1 MLKSYILNYQTSI
14 KNSIKSGSSTVW
26 IVSLIVV
33 PVAIYALLILF
44 ETRIAELIMNVYPP
58 SFGKGESYYRDYIYI
73 ARVEVLWVG
82 LFFLISLLLA
92 LYTSNNVL
100 DRHLRVTSGAKVKYY
115 VMLVACG
122 YFLITLLITNYVL
135 EGFPNSSDEYAYI
148 FQAEMFSRDKL
159 WERAHD
165 LPDFFYNNNIAQ
177 HDGIIVSRFP
187 PGWPLVLSGAFEIG
201 MHPALVNPLLGLVS
215 LVVFYLFVNRYYG
228 KTVAVWS
235 CFALGLSGFY
245 LFNSASY
252 FSHVSCL
259 LIVLLFVFNIY
270 LYREKNKLIYAVLAG
285 FFLAFVVVIR
295 YYTALLIFVPFLIS
309 LIVDYRWRVIR
320 LFILMGIGSVPSM
333 AYLLWYNYSITGNA
347 FMPVTMWAYPSEQI
361 GFVKGHS
368 FLQGMEHLVR
378 RTFMFVYWTSPG
390 LLFLY
395 LVYLYRKIK
404 SPVDRLVRPEDY
416 TFLTLVIGYFFYYQI
431 GGNQY
436 GPRFLFEALPFVIVF
451 VVSRV
456 VASREKWA
464 TAILIASLLFPLVKL
479 PFIAHREGKIID
491 QRQDLYDLVREQ
503 KIQNA
508 VVFVASSTS
517 PIRPMPASDL
527 TRNDPM
533 FMNDVIYVLEI
544 PQINEQLFEYY
555 NDRAFYRY
563 VRDTEK
569 PQGELVRVR

>member
-14 KNSIKSGSSTVW
+14 KNSIKSSSSTVW
-26 IVSLIVV
+26 IVSLTVV
-33 PVAIYALLILF
+33 PVAIYALLLLF
-44 ETRIAELIMNVYPP
+44 ETPIAELIMNVYPP
-58 SFGKGESYYRDYIYI
+58 SFGKGEAYYRDYIYI

-92 LYTSNNVL
+92 LYTSGNVL
-100 DRHLRVTSGAKVKYY
+100 DRHLKVASDAKVTYY

-148 FQAEMFSRDKL
+148 LQAEMFSRDKL

-215 LVVFYLFVNRYYG
+215 LVVFYLFAKRYYG

-252 FSHVSCL
+252 FSHVSCMMV
-259 LIVLLFVFNIY
+259 VLLFVFNIH
-270 LYREKNKLIYAVLAG
+270 LYREKSRFIYAVLAG

-295 YYTALLIFVPFLIS
+295 YYTALLIFVPFLIT

-320 LFILMGIGSVPSM
+320 LFILMAIGSAPCL

-361 GFVKGHS
+361 GFVKGHN

-378 RTFMFVYWTSPG
+378 RTLMFVYWTSPG
-390 LLFLY
+390 LLVLY
-395 LVYLYRKIK
+395 LVYLYRKVK

-456 VASREKWA
+456 IQSREKWA
-464 TAILIASLLFPLVKL
+464 TAILITSLLFPLVKL
-479 PFIAHREGKIID
+479 PFIAYREGKIID

-508 VVFVASSTS
+508 VVFVASATS
-517 PIRPMPASDL
+517 PIRPMPTGDL

-544 PQINEQLFEYY
+544 PRINEQLFEYY

-569 PQGELVRVR
+569 PHGELVRVR